1 MKHSTLILLL
11 AASTM
16 AASAQA
22 PVPPAPTAAK
32 PAATTTTKPATTT
45 AKPATSAT
53 STAKPAAPAAKPA
66 ATAAAKLPL
75 GVPAPGIPAVK
86 TPKKTAFSLQYQ
98 EIKIGEGAVAE
109 PNKMYKVHYTGW
121 LGVNGRD
128 DDGRKFDSSYD
139 HPGPPLRGA
148 DGKPVMGADGK
159 PKLDVPQPIQ
169 FPQGFGR
176 LIPGFDQGLDGMR
189 IGGKRRIFIPWQL
202 AYGAKGRP
210 GPDKEHPGIP
220 EKANLIFDVEL
231 VDVTELP
238 TPPQRPPMGGARPMP
253 PGAPRPGAPGAP
265 PAPGAPSTPPAPG
278 APPNP
283 PAPGAAPNAAAPG
296 TPAAPPAPNTAPAPG
311 TAPAPSATPA
321 PAAAPKPAAPVAPA
335 TTPAAPATAP
345 AATAPAAPAAPAQ
358 PK

>member
-32 PAATTTTKPATTT
+32 PAATTTTKPATST

-53 STAKPAAPAAKPA
+53 ATAKPAAPAAKPA
-66 ATAAAKLPL
+66 ITAAAKLPL

-86 TPKKTAFSLQYQ
+86 TIKKTAFSLQYQ
-98 EIKIGEGAVAE
+98 EIKIGDGAVAE

-121 LGVNGRD
+121 LGANGRD

-139 HPGPPLRGA
+139 HPGPPLKGA
-148 DGKPVMGADGK
+148 DGKPVLGDDGK
-159 PKLDVPQPIQ
+159 PKLDVPQPMQ

-176 LIPGFDQGLDGMR
+176 LIPGFDQGMEGMR

-231 VDVTELP
+231 VEVTELP
-238 TPPQRPPMGGARPMP
+238 TPPQHPPMGGMRPMP
-253 PGAPRPGAPGAP
+253 PGGPRPGAPGAP
-265 PAPGAPSTPPAPG
+265 PQPGTPPAPG
-278 APPNP
+278 APPKPPVPGP
-283 PAPGAAPNAAAPG
+283 PAKPPVPGAAPNAATPANAPAP
-296 TPAAPPAPNTAPAPG
+296 PAAPAPN
-311 TAPAPSATPA
+311 ATPA
-321 PAAAPKPAAPVAPA
+321 PAAAPKPAAPS
-335 TTPAAPATAP
+335 
-345 AATAPAAPAAPAQ
+345 ATAPAAPAAPAQ